1 MSDASSAGSAAER
14 APPAVLVRCT
24 PVYRIGRAL
33 TRWTWRLLFRPR
45 LEGRARLPETGGAL
59 LCANHQS
66 FLDIP
71 LVAHLTP
78 RHVAFVA
85 RASLAHSG
93 FLAWVMRESGA
104 VLIRQGKPDRAA
116 LREMVAHLE
125 AGDLVAIFPEGS
137 RTWDGSLGEL
147 RAGALVAARQA
158 GVPVVPIGIRGAFEA
173 WPRQRRFPRPRRVAA
188 RVGAPID
195 ADAPDALEQLRASLE
210 ELIGDGRFA
219 SLPPQP

>member
-1 MSDASSAGSAAER
+1 LIGDSSERSAAER
-14 APPAVLVRCT
+14 ATPELLVRST
-24 PVYRIGRAL
+24 PVYRGGREL
-33 TRWTWRLLFRPR
+33 TRWIWRLLFRPR
-45 LEGRARLPETGGAL
+45 LEGRERLPATGGAL

-85 RASLAHSG
+85 RANLAHSG
-93 FLAWVMRESGA
+93 LLAWVMRESGA
-104 VLIRQGKPDRAA
+104 VLIHPGRPDRAA
-116 LREMVAHLE
+116 LRAMVAHLE

-147 RAGALVAARQA
+147 RAGALVAARLA
-158 GVPVVPIGIRGAFEA
+158 KVPVVPIGIRGAFEA
-173 WPRQRRFPRPRRVAA
+173 WPRQRRLPRPRRVAA

-195 ADAPDALEQLRASLE
+195 ADAPDALEQLRASLA
-210 ELIGDGRFA
+210 ELIGDGRFD
-219 SLPPQP
+219 SLPPT

>member
-1 MSDASSAGSAAER
+1 MSADSAIER
-14 APPAVLVRCT
+14 TAPQVLVHCT

-33 TRWTWRLLFRPR
+33 TRWAWKLAFRPR
-45 LEGRARLPETGGAL
+45 LEGRERLPATGGAL

-71 LVAHLTP
+71 LVSHLTR
-78 RHVAFVA
+78 RHVSFVA
-85 RASLAHSG
+85 RASLAESG

-104 VLIRQGKPDRAA
+104 VLIHPGRPDRAA

-137 RTWDGSLGEL
+137 RTWDGSLGDL
-147 RAGALVAARQA
+147 RAGALLAARQA
-158 GVPVVPIGIRGAFEA
+158 GVPVYPIGIRGAFEA
-173 WPRQRRFPRPRRVAA
+173 WPRKRKLPRPRRVAA

-195 ADAPDALEQLRASLE
+195 ADRPDAAEELRAALTG
-210 ELIGDGRFA
+210 LIGDGRFD
-219 SLPPQP
+219 SLAPIP